1 MAYRIEASQTKNKI
15 EAQKINKEVVYE
27 HLKDVKGK
35 LTFVDLPCKNFYVND
50 LANEKF
56 KGNVN
61 VIAYERDEKIYFELK
76 HKNVVPKNID
86 YRYGDIFDMRGES
99 IDWANFDLCFA
110 VTKKNVNNLIGTLFG
125 VKMKEKSVL
134 TINLT
139 KHYGMAD
146 KDFKENGLQELIVK
160 ILYRLGHKKVSFFT
174 CEYRSIEE
182 DKKDNCCMTMIQ
194 STFLIG

>member
-1 MAYRIEASQTKNKI
+1 MAYRLEASQTKNKI
-15 EAQKINKEVVYE
+15 ATHKMNTEVVYE

-50 LANEKF
+50 LANKKF

-61 VIAYERDEKIYFELK
+61 VIAYERDEKLYLELK

-99 IDWANFDLCFA
+99 IHWANFDVCFS
-110 VTKKNVNNLIGTLFG
+110 VTNKNVNNFFGTLFG
-125 VKMKEKSVL
+125 INMEKKSVL
-134 TINLT
+134 TINLV
-139 KHYGMAD
+139 KQHGIAD
-146 KDFKENGLQELIVK
+146 KDFKENGLQEQIVK
-160 ILYRLGHKKVSFFT
+160 ILYRLGHKKVSYFT
-174 CEYRSIEE
+174 CEYRSVEE
-182 DKKDNCCMTMIQ
+182 NKKNSRPHTMIQ